1 MENFSTIA
9 AISTPLGIGGI
20 SIIRMSGKES
30 LKIAESVFKSKQ
42 SLKPRVM
49 TLGDFDARDFKE
61 KCLCVYFKA
70 PYSFTGE
77 DMIEFQCHGG
87 VAITNG
93 ILQSLLDNG
102 AMLASP
108 GEFTKRAFINGK
120 MNLSQAEG
128 MMDMINAESDAE
140 IRAGY
145 TLLNGELAKKVKKY
159 QEMLTDLISEI
170 EVSFDY
176 PENDYELDVQK
187 KIKCTLKEIKKGLE
201 DLIAT
206 ENKGKVIKDGVN
218 VLIIGKPNVGKSS
231 LLNALIN
238 EEKAIVTSTAGTT
251 RDVIESKYIFNG
263 IKFNIY
269 DTAGLRQTEDEIE
282 NIGIEKAKKL
292 IDSADIILRVIDD
305 VNKRETLE
313 DEFINKLLDGK
324 KYYIIKNK
332 IDLEPTRSN
341 ADFYISAKTNAGI
354 EELKQGI
361 YDIVF
366 NEKVNENALVITNK
380 RHLEILKKVKKYI
393 ENALENVGNIT
404 LDVVSIDINLS
415 WQALGEITGD
425 TSNETILDEIFSKFC
440 LGK

>member
-1 MENFSTIA
+1 MENFSTIV
-9 AISTPLGIGGI
+9 AISTPLGVGGI
-20 SIIRMSGKES
+20 SIIRMSGKDS
-30 LKIAESVFKSKQ
+30 IDIASKVFKSKND
-42 SLKPRVM
+42 LKPRVM
-49 TLGDFDARDFKE
+49 TLGDFVAKDFKE
-61 KCLCVYFKA
+61 KCLCVYFKS

-87 VAITNG
+87 VALTNG
-93 ILQSLLDNG
+93 ILSALLDNG
-102 AMLASP
+102 ASLASP

-145 TLLNGELAKKVKKY
+145 KLLNGELAKNVKKY

-176 PENDYELDVQK
+176 PENDYELDVQE
-187 KIKCTLKEIKKGLE
+187 KIDKVLKEIKQGVEK
-201 DLIAT
+201 LIAT
-206 ENKGKVIKDGVN
+206 SDSGKIIKDGVN
-218 VLIIGKPNVGKSS
+218 VLIIGRPNVGKSS

-238 EEKAIVTSTAGTT
+238 EDKAIVTSTAGTT
-251 RDVIESKYIFNG
+251 RDIIESKYLYNG

-269 DTAGLRQTEDEIE
+269 DTAGLRKTDDEIE
-282 NIGIEKAKKL
+282 NIGIEKAKSL
-292 IDSADIILRVIDD
+292 INSADIILRVVDSTVI
-305 VNKRETLE
+305 NKKD
-313 DEFINKLLDGK
+313 DEFINNLLTDK
-324 KYYIIKNK
+324 KVYLIKNK
-332 IDLEPTRSN
+332 IDISPIKEG
-341 ADFYISAKTNAGI
+341 ADFYISAKTKDGI
-354 EELKQGI
+354 NELKQGI

-366 NEKVNENALVITNK
+366 KDKLKENSLVITNK

-393 ENALENVGNIT
+393 ENALENVKNVT
-404 LDVVSIDINLS
+404 LDVVSIDINLA